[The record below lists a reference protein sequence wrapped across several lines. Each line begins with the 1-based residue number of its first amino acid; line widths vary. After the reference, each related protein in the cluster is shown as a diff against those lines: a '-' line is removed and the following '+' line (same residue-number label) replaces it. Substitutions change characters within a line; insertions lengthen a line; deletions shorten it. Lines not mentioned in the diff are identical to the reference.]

1 MRRLQPQDLVDLGR
15 ADLTAFTRWPLGM
28 RGDYDLWWCQK
39 DWQRRIQEAY
49 FAKLKE
55 AALPLDHPDRGKARH
70 LCILAPSEHGKTT
83 AMSVPFALW
92 LLARNRNL
100 RIIIAG
106 SKDDLAGNVG
116 QGMDRHF
123 ANKSEELGQ
132 FGLLRGYPWN
142 SLEKFVRRENDN
154 LIHPSILCVGPE
166 TEFQGKRADVII
178 MTDIATFKNQR
189 SPEARQK
196 LSDWINQ
203 TLFPRLEPNGFVL
216 AEGHHVHF
224 EDFYTELEEDADWK
238 VEKFKA
244 ILSEPDDSTNGRASV
259 LAPEQWTYK
268 QLAAKREKKPA
279 LFQLMFQNL
288 PVEIRGLVNREIC
301 ERAFDR
307 SRPLLYTL
315 PKDVRDVYDKIEM
328 GVDPAFS
335 IKRWSAFSA
344 CWVRGVTK
352 SGQKDMLSGW
362 RLRLLPHQLR
372 AKIIATIMTFRPD
385 DVFIEAN
392 AAQIF
397 LVEDVRKALGGLATV
412 VKPVWTLGG
421 TTDDTVEEA
430 VSEQVTLIET
440 GQQTFPY
447 SGQPAQELTE
457 QYMTELVNFPTGRF
471 TDLMMAAQIMERGH
485 KKIANMERRTIRFA
499 GIARSVSGYRR
510 GVSNVN
516 IESIRRAAQGPL
528 PL

>member
-1 MRRLQPQDLVDLGR
+1 MSGLRKEDLVGLGR

-28 RGDYDLWWCQK
+28 RGDYDLWWCQRE
-39 DWQRRIQEAY
+39 WQRQIQEAY

-55 AALPLDHPDRGKARH
+55 SALPLDHPDRGKARH

-83 AMSVPFALW
+83 AMSVPFVLW
-92 LLARNRNL
+92 LLSRNRNL
-100 RIIIAG
+100 RILIAG
-106 SKDDLAGNVG
+106 SKDDLAANVG
-116 QGMDRHF
+116 QGIDRHF
-123 ANKSEELGQ
+123 ANRSTDLEQ
-132 FGLLRGYPWN
+132 FGLFRGYPWN
-142 SLEKFVRRENDN
+142 AQEKFVQRDNDN

-189 SPEARQK
+189 SPESRQK
-196 LSDWINQ
+196 ISDWIHQ
-203 TLFPRLEPNGFVL
+203 TLFPRLEPNGFILV
-216 AEGHHVHF
+216 EGHHVHF
-224 EDFYTELEEDADWK
+224 EDFYTELEEDADFK
-238 VEKFKA
+238 VVKYKA
-244 ILSEPDDSTNGRASV
+244 IIKEPNEADNGRAVV

-268 QLAAKREKKPA
+268 QLASKREKKPA
-279 LFQLMFQNL
+279 LFQLMYQNL
-288 PVEIRGLVNREIC
+288 PVEIRGMINREIC

-307 SRPLLYTL
+307 SRPILYSL
-315 PKDVRDVYDKIEM
+315 SPDVRAVYDKIEM

-397 LVEDVRKALGGLATV
+397 LVEDVRKALGGLSSI
-412 VKPVWTLGG
+412 VKPVWTLGSNPE
-421 TTDDTVEEA
+421 DTVEEA
-430 VSEQVTLIET
+430 VSDQVTLIET

-447 SGQPAQELTE
+447 QGQAAQELTE

-485 KKIANMERRTIRFA
+485 KKIASMERRTIRFA
-499 GIARSVSGYRR
+499 GISRAVSNYRR
-510 GVSNVN
+510 GTSPVNVADLTRMAK
-516 IESIRRAAQGPL
+516 ESPPL
-528 PL
+528 